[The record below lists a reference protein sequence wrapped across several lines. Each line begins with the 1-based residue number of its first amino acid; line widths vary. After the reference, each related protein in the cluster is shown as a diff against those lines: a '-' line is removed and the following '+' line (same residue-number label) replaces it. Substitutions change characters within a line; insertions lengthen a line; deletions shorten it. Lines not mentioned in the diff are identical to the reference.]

1 MIQFPLRDPQVL
13 QVYKSVIHKHYS
25 LHQITSQ
32 FMEFHLLEYVSIT
45 AKRIVITPK
54 ETFSKCNF

>member
-54 ETFSKCNF
+54 ETFS